1 MYPFSPLTSNVCE
14 ANRLPR
20 SFHASC
26 KIHELHTYE
35 VYLRSHKKYSTM
47 GRSQVERN
55 RTKGRPGNK
64 GRGRGGRGGRGGGRG
79 APTRGPTKK
88 QQQNNLGSNSW
99 RYEETN
105 ATETTTSLD
114 DDSLL
119 MDFENLYYEYDNG
132 PIQESIEERFLNG
145 NPLGDDSEVKEEYTT
160 SNFDIRMFAK
170 CLNTLSSADWMWID
184 NPRLLEEYNS
194 RYVNSVKPKKM
205 TVAKMR
211 LGGHDLDYNKN
222 KHSCRRKR
230 KKSRGESAVGSI

>member
-1 MYPFSPLTSNVCE
+1 
-14 ANRLPR
+14 
-20 SFHASC
+20 
-26 KIHELHTYE
+26 
-35 VYLRSHKKYSTM
+35 M

-88 QQQNNLGSNSW
+88 QHQNNHGSNTW

-105 ATETTTSLD
+105 VTETTTPLD
-114 DDSLL
+114 GDSLL
-119 MDFENLYYEYDNG
+119 TDFEFLYYGYDNG

-211 LGGHDLDYNKN
+211 LGGHDLDCNKN